1 MSGAMFMQVVEEID
15 DYLLHGFDDEL
26 LGMESVDIY
35 ALFGR
40 RSKELHGF
48 KIVKGDKIRHIYFH
62 DIDRIGQIIK
72 DMKGT

>member
-1 MSGAMFMQVVEEID
+1 MNEAMFMQVIEEID

-26 LGMESVDIY
+26 LAMENVDIY

-48 KIVKGDKIRHIYFH
+48 KIVKDDKIRHIYFH
-62 DIDRIGQIIK
+62 DIDRMEQIIK
-72 DMKGT
+72 DMQGK